1 MLFQT
6 LMKQFNQI
14 WFENIKIKELKNEQ
28 VILIGENSQNY

>member
-14 WFENIKIKELKNEQ
+14 WFENIKIKELKNER

>member
-14 WFENIKIKELKNEQ
+14 WFENIKIKQLKNER
-28 VILIGENSQNY
+28 VILIGENSQIY